1 MVYQKANYL
10 TGQAGFC
17 RCSAIQIAPYLGA
30 HCFFSGRTKED
41 DMDPVARLAVPS
53 SSRRMRA
60 RSLTDQLLAV
70 LERQIDE
77 GRVRPGERLATER
90 ELALQFGASRNVVRA
105 ALAELHKA
113 GKITR
118 RVGHGTIVTAPAEG
132 RRGDTQMHFLDA
144 SPVELLEFRL
154 AMEPGLAETITLN
167 ASEGDL
173 QAIKACVDGGDGANR
188 WEEWEHWDSSFH
200 QSLVAAT
207 HNRLAIAVY
216 QAIIAV
222 RHERPWLKLKQG
234 HTDPVRWRK
243 YQDDHRKIAD
253 ALLARDAVAATAAIR
268 SHLVKVRAKMLGQ

>member
-1 MVYQKANYL
+1 
-10 TGQAGFC
+10 
-17 RCSAIQIAPYLGA
+17 
-30 HCFFSGRTKED
+30 
-41 DMDPVARLAVPS
+41 MDPVAGLAVPP
-53 SSRRMRA
+53 SSRRRRA
-60 RSLTDQLLAV
+60 RSLADQLLAV

-77 GRVRPGERLATER
+77 GRIRPGERLATER
-90 ELALQFGASRNVVRA
+90 ELALQFGASRNVVRT
-105 ALAELHKA
+105 ALAELHKT

-118 RVGHGTIVTAPAEG
+118 RVGHGTVVTALAQG
-132 RRGDTQMHFLDA
+132 RRGDTPLHFLDA

-173 QAIKACVDGGDGANR
+173 QAIKACVDGGDAANR

-200 QSLVAAT
+200 QRLVAAT

-234 HTDPVRWRK
+234 HTDPVRWRQ
-243 YQDDHRKIAD
+243 YQEDHRKIAD
-253 ALLARDAVAATAAIR
+253 ALLARDAAAATAAIR

>member
-1 MVYQKANYL
+1 
-10 TGQAGFC
+10 
-17 RCSAIQIAPYLGA
+17 
-30 HCFFSGRTKED
+30 
-41 DMDPVARLAVPS
+41 MDPVARLAVPS

-60 RSLTDQLLAV
+60 RSLADQLLAV

-105 ALAELHKA
+105 ALAELHKT

-118 RVGHGTIVTAPAEG
+118 RVGHGTIVTALAEG
-132 RRGDTQMHFLDA
+132 RRAETPMQFLDA

-173 QAIKACVDGGDGANR
+173 QAIKACVDGGDAANR

-200 QSLVAAT
+200 QRLVAAT

-222 RHERPWLKLKQG
+222 RHERPWLKLKQA
-234 HTDPVRWRK
+234 HTDPVRWRE

>member
-1 MVYQKANYL
+1 V
-10 TGQAGFC
+10 
-17 RCSAIQIAPYLGA
+17 
-30 HCFFSGRTKED
+30 
-41 DMDPVARLAVPS
+41 DPVDRLAVPP
-53 SSRRMRA
+53 SSRRRRA
-60 RSLTDQLLAV
+60 RSLADQLLAV

-118 RVGHGTIVTAPAEG
+118 RVGHGTTVTAPAVIPSTEG
-132 RRGDTQMHFLDA
+132 RRGDGQMQFLDA

-173 QAIKACVDGGDGANR
+173 QAIKACVEGGDAANR
-188 WEEWEHWDSSFH
+188 LEEWEHWDSSFH
-200 QSLVAAT
+200 QRLVEAT

-234 HTDPVRWRK
+234 HTDPIRWRE
-243 YQDDHRKIAD
+243 YQDEHRKIAD
-253 ALLARDAVAATAAIR
+253 ALLARDSVAATAAIR
-268 SHLVKVRAKMLGQ
+268 SHLVNVRAKMLGQ

>member
-1 MVYQKANYL
+1 
-10 TGQAGFC
+10 
-17 RCSAIQIAPYLGA
+17 
-30 HCFFSGRTKED
+30 
-41 DMDPVARLAVPS
+41 
-53 SSRRMRA
+53 MRA
-60 RSLTDQLLAV
+60 RSLADQLLAV

-77 GRVRPGERLATER
+77 GRVKPGERLATER

-118 RVGHGTIVTAPAEG
+118 RVGHGTIVTAPAES
-132 RRGDTQMHFLDA
+132 RRGSTAMQFLDA

-167 ASEGDL
+167 ASESDL
-173 QAIKACVDGGDGANR
+173 QAIKACVDGGDAANH

-200 QSLVAAT
+200 QQLVAAT

-234 HTDPVRWRK
+234 HTDPVRWRE

-253 ALLARDAVAATAAIR
+253 ALLARNAVAASAAIR

>member
-60 RSLTDQLLAV
+60 SSLTDQLLAV

-113 GKITR
+113 GKIT
-118 RVGHGTIVTAPAEG
+118 
-132 RRGDTQMHFLDA
+132 
-144 SPVELLEFRL
+144 
-154 AMEPGLAETITLN
+154 LN

-207 HNRLAIAVY
+207 HNR
-216 QAIIAV
+216 
-222 RHERPWLKLKQG
+222 
-234 HTDPVRWRK
+234 
-243 YQDDHRKIAD
+243 
-253 ALLARDAVAATAAIR
+253 
-268 SHLVKVRAKMLGQ
+268 

>member
-1 MVYQKANYL
+1 
-10 TGQAGFC
+10 
-17 RCSAIQIAPYLGA
+17 
-30 HCFFSGRTKED
+30 
-41 DMDPVARLAVPS
+41 MDPMGKLAVPS
-53 SSRRMRA
+53 SGRRMRA
-60 RSLTDQLLAV
+60 RGLADQLVAV
-70 LERQIDE
+70 LDRQIDE
-77 GRVRPGERLATER
+77 GRVKPGERLATER
-90 ELALQFGASRNVVRA
+90 ELAQQFGASRNVVRA
-105 ALAELHKA
+105 ALAELQKA

-118 RVGHGTIVTAPAEG
+118 RVGHGTIVTAPADG
-132 RRGDTQMHFLDA
+132 RRGSAMAQLLDA

-154 AMEPGLAETITLN
+154 AMEPGLAEAITLN

-173 QAIKACVDGGDGANR
+173 QAIKACVDGGDAANR

-200 QSLVAAT
+200 QRLVAAT

-234 HTDPVRWRK
+234 HTDPIRWRE
-243 YQDDHRKIAD
+243 YQDDHRKITD